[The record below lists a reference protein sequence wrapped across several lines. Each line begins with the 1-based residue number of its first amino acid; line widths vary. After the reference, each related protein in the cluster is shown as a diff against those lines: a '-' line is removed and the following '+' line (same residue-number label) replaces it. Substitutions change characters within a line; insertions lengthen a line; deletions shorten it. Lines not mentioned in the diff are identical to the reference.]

1 MFRVSK
7 RGIGY
12 YRLVSQNDDFY
23 VSVKHGEKGYEDD
36 EHIKETADMICDYL
50 NGLTPTEDYDDIPG
64 RDYDEPNYY
73 TMDGLSPIG
82 AFKKGLISTSELV
95 GFCKGNVIKYIC
107 RFQSKGSAV
116 EDLRKAKDYINF
128 LLDIYEG

>member
-12 YRLVSQNDDFY
+12 YRLVSQNDDYY

-36 EHIKETADMICDYL
+36 EHIHEIAEMICNYL
-50 NGLTPTEDYDDIPG
+50 NNSTPKEYPEEAVRG
-64 RDYDEPNYY
+64 NYEEPEYY
-73 TMDGLSPIG
+73 TMDGLSPVG
-82 AFKKGLISTSELV
+82 AFKKGLISPAEFI
-95 GFCKGNVIKYIC
+95 GFCKGNVIKYVC